1 MNQSRLAPIAECG
14 LLIAMMTAF
23 GMMAVY
29 LPIVGTIVEFFW
41 TLPLLIIIVRHGIS
55 RGLVSWLI
63 ATILFSM
70 FVGPVTAVR
79 MSISAGS
86 VSIALGYG
94 IEKKFRPVMSIVLA
108 LVAGFFAQIISV
120 AIIFFALD
128 INVIDL
134 QLKMIRESFEQT
146 FEFYSAAGIEPE
158 SLTEMRGQIEPAI
171 EIVGIIMP
179 LVFALT
185 SALNVFMTYYGM
197 KWIFPRIGLQWK
209 MIDLPPFIAW
219 RFPSAFLYLLAFS
232 LIGLYWGATREIDLL
247 YNASL
252 NANIFVM
259 IIGLVQGMAIVSFF
273 TARKKIP
280 KVFRNIFFIVMFF
293 QFIILEIVAFVGLF
307 DMIFDYRKRFTML
320 K

>member
-209 MIDLPPFIAW
+209 MLDLPPFIAW
-219 RFPSAFLYLLAFS
+219 RFPSAFLYLF
-232 LIGLYWGATREIDLL
+232 LYWGATREIDLL

-293 QFIILEIVAFVGLF
+293 QFII
-307 DMIFDYRKRFTML
+307 
-320 K
+320 

>member
-232 LIGLYWGATREIDLL
+232 LIGER
-247 YNASL
+247 S
-252 NANIFVM
+252 IFC
-259 IIGLVQGMAIVSFF
+259 
-273 TARKKIP
+273 
-280 KVFRNIFFIVMFF
+280 
-293 QFIILEIVAFVGLF
+293 
-307 DMIFDYRKRFTML
+307 TMRH
-320 K
+320 

>member
-1 MNQSRLAPIAECG
+1 
-14 LLIAMMTAF
+14 
-23 GMMAVY
+23 
-29 LPIVGTIVEFFW
+29 
-41 TLPLLIIIVRHGIS
+41 
-55 RGLVSWLI
+55 
-63 ATILFSM
+63 
-70 FVGPVTAVR
+70 
-79 MSISAGS
+79 
-86 VSIALGYG
+86 
-94 IEKKFRPVMSIVLA
+94 MSIVLA

-209 MIDLPPFIAW
+209 MLDLPPFIAW